1 MKEFSSTKDFS
12 VGDMFLNRKGEAYC
26 YITKIV
32 QFEKGYQ
39 YEYQLCYF
47 NEVRQVY
54 QPHFINT
61 LRLKDKLKY
70 GVWKHIPVVK

>member
-1 MKEFSSTKDFS
+1 MKEFTSTKDFS
-12 VGDMFLNRKGEAYC
+12 VGDMFLNHKGEALC

-32 QFEKGYQ
+32 QVAKGYQ

-47 NEVRQVY
+47 NEGRQFY

-61 LRLKDKLKY
+61 LRLKDKMKY

>member
-1 MKEFSSTKDFS
+1 MKEFASTKDFS
-12 VGDMFLNRKGEAYC
+12 VGDMFISHKGEAFC

-32 QFEKGYQ
+32 QFEKGSQ

-47 NEVRQVY
+47 NQVLQSY
-54 QPHFINT
+54 QPLYMKT
-61 LRLKDKLKY
+61 LRIKDKLKY